1 MNAKL
6 KSQIDKRRE
15 QINENFNATFP
26 SSRQLSTKETADT
39 AEIPMLYLVIML
51 SLTLLIGVALGGTL
65 FWILENKNSVTVT
78 WIKSWLF
85 SWELTGKGQVKD
97 GLSLPLAL
105 WSFAGSNH
113 GVNQEVDGRV
123 ESNQCVRKV
132 LNRH

>member
-1 MNAKL
+1 MIYFREMNAKL

-65 FWILENKNSVTVT
+65 F
-78 WIKSWLF
+78 
-85 SWELTGKGQVKD
+85 
-97 GLSLPLAL
+97 
-105 WSFAGSNH
+105 
-113 GVNQEVDGRV
+113 
-123 ESNQCVRKV
+123 
-132 LNRH
+132 